1 MKPTFYE
8 YIRRYV
14 DHDAKDPMSRLANAI
29 HKDIAFPKQSKSF
42 DEVSTY
48 LEQSIEYTK
57 LLVIFD
63 EAWHNYTYE

>member
-8 YIRRYV
+8 YIRRFV

-29 HKDIAFPKQSKSF
+29 QKDIAFPKQSKNF
-42 DEVSTY
+42 DEISTY
-48 LEQSIEYTK
+48 LEHSPDYGK

-63 EAWHNYTYE
+63 DAWHNYTYE

>member
-14 DHDAKDPMSRLANAI
+14 DYDAKDPMSRLANAV
-29 HKDIAFPKQSKSF
+29 HKDIGFPKQSRDF

-48 LEQSIEYTK
+48 LEQSIDYTK

-63 EAWHNYTYE
+63 DAWHNYTYE